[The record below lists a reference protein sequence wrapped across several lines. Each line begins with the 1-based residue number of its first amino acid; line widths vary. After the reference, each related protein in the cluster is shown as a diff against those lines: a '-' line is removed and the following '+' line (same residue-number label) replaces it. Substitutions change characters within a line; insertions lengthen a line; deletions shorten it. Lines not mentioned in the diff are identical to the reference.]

1 MGRPTDDEGRRTVQ
15 VARLVAVG
23 RLEVH
28 EEPAPVPGPGEV
40 LVRVE
45 AVGLCG
51 SDLHWYADG
60 GIGDAQLAAP
70 LVLGHEVAGVVAS
83 GLREGQRVALDP
95 AVPCGRCEVCRT
107 GHRNL
112 CPTVR
117 FAGHGSVDGGLRE
130 LVAWPDAQL
139 HDLPDG
145 ITAAEGTVLE
155 PLGVA
160 LHAVDLAHVRLGAS
174 VAVVGCGP
182 IGLLLVQVARAAGAA
197 TVVAVE
203 PLAHRREAALRYG
216 ADAVLDPADLEPE
229 GMFTSGIGA
238 PGVDVVLEVVG
249 SEPAVDLAVR
259 AARPGGRVVLVG
271 IPDDDVT
278 TFRASVARRK
288 GLTIAVARRMGEVFP
303 RALDL
308 VQRGV
313 VDAASVITH
322 RYPLQDAGAAFA
334 AAAQRTGLKV
344 VVELPGSAQDDPV

>member
-1 MGRPTDDEGRRTVQ
+1 M
-15 VARLVAVG
+15 
-23 RLEVH
+23 
-28 EEPAPVPGPGEV
+28 PAPGES
-40 LVRVE
+40 LVRVQ

-51 SDLHWYADG
+51 SDLHWYTDG
-60 GIGDAQLAAP
+60 GIGDAQLATP
-70 LVLGHEVAGVVAS
+70 LVLGHEVSGVVVS
-83 GLREGQRVALDP
+83 GPLEGRPVALDP
-95 AVPCGRCEVCRT
+95 AVPCGRCETCLT

-139 HDLPDG
+139 HELPPG
-145 ITAAEGTVLE
+145 VTPGEGTVLE

-197 TVVAVE
+197 SVVAVE
-203 PLAHRREAALRYG
+203 PLAHRREAALRAG
-216 ADAVLDPADLEPE
+216 ADVVLDPAELAPA
-229 GMFTSGIGA
+229 GMFTTGIGS

-249 SEPAVDLAVR
+249 AAPAVELAVR

-278 TFRASVARRK
+278 TFPASVARRK
-288 GLTIAVARRMGEVFP
+288 GLTIAVARRMGEVYP
-303 RALDL
+303 RAIDL

-313 VDAASVITH
+313 VDAASVISH
-322 RYPLQDAGAAFA
+322 RYPLQDVGGAFA

-344 VVELPGSAQDDPV
+344 VVDLSA